1 MTYCNFL
8 LSLQEKYMEAL
19 RQKFYEKYQE
29 TSLDNIRNHINK
41 FDWQNRL
48 IGLKGSRGVGKTT
61 LLLQYLKSNFPPN
74 EKVMYVS
81 LDNFYFL
88 ENRLYNFAADFYRKG
103 GELLIM
109 DEVHRYP
116 DWSVEIKNLYDDFSK
131 LKMIFTGSSM
141 LQQKKAR
148 ADLSRRAVM
157 YELPG
162 LSLREFIQFET
173 KKEFPVYTLDDII
186 KNHIT
191 IAMELGSIIKPLA
204 YFDKYLKFG
213 YYPFYLENLFAFQ
226 NKLSEVI
233 STVIEI
239 DIPQFENIMSSNLIY
254 LKKLLKIISGSVP
267 FKPNMNS
274 LSERTGISLNT
285 MKLYLQNLKD
295 ANLIL
300 MLNTPEKSL
309 NELSK
314 PEKIFLHNTNIM
326 YNLAEESTNTGN
338 LWETFF
344 YNQLSIYHKV
354 YASDFTDFLID
365 EKYNFE
371 IGGKNKTRKQI
382 GNNTDS
388 YIVKDNIEIGST
400 NIIPLWLFGFLY

>member
-1 MTYCNFL
+1 LIFFIIFA
-8 LSLQEKYMEAL
+8 KKIDMETI
-19 RQKFYEKYQE
+19 RQKFYEKYQN
-29 TSLDNIRNHINK
+29 TSLDSIRNHINLI
-41 FDWQNRL
+41 DWQNRL
-48 IGLKGSRGVGKTT
+48 IGIKGSRGVGKTT
-61 LLLQYLKSNFPPN
+61 LLLQYIKSNYQPDD
-74 EKVMYVS
+74 KVMYVS
-81 LDNFYFL
+81 LDDFYFL
-88 ENRLYNFAADFYRKG
+88 ENRLYNFASDFYKRG

-116 DWSVEIKNLYDDFSK
+116 NWSVEIKNLYDDFAK

-141 LQQKKAR
+141 LQLKKAR

-162 LSLREFIQFET
+162 LSFREYVQFET
-173 KKEFPVYTLDDII
+173 QRKFSVYTFEEILQ
-186 KNHIT
+186 NHIT
-191 IAMELGSIIKPLA
+191 IAMDISSKIKPLT
-204 YFDKYLKFG
+204 YFDKYLQFG
-213 YYPFYLENLFAFQ
+213 YYPFYMENLSAFHS
-226 NKLSEVI
+226 KLSEVI
-233 STVIEI
+233 TTVIEI

-254 LKKLLKIISGSVP
+254 IKKLLKIISGSVP

-285 MKLYLQNLKD
+285 MKLYLQHLKD

-326 YNLAEESTNTGN
+326 YNLAAENINSGN
-338 LWETFF
+338 IRETFL
-344 YNQLSIYHKV
+344 YNQLNMHHKV
-354 YASDFTDFLID
+354 YASEFADFLID
-365 EKYNFE
+365 QKYNLE
-371 IGGKNKTRKQI
+371 VGGKNKTRKQI
-382 GNNTDS
+382 INHADS
-388 YIVKDNIEIGST
+388 FIVKDNIEIGSS